1 MATNKQKM
9 QVDKVEVYKNI
20 NTMKKY
26 MYIYKYIYINIYP
39 HYTFSNFLA
48 SGKNQIDCKGV

>member
-26 MYIYKYIYINIYP
+26 MYIYINIYP